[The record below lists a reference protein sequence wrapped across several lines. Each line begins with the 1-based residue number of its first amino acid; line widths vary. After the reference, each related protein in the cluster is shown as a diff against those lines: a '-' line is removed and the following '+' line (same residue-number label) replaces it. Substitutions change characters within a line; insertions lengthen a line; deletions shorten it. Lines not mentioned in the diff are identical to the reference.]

1 MIEIRIKQKP
11 EKFEDIG
18 CINRAYDLSTTIA
31 LDDEATITEA
41 ITAFVEA
48 LKIEGYRVNEK
59 NLKEAI
65 DNLVI
70 DYIIEEE

>member
-18 CINRAYDLSTTIA
+18 CINRAYNLNTTIA

-41 ITAFVEA
+41 MTAFVEA